1 MSSLQSLR
9 ELISERLAAAAE
21 EICRLCEGTI
31 VQYEQELCR
40 QRRLLDVIWKP
51 QLQLHHIALPQHWK
65 TEEEDLCNQ
74 QRNFRVEQEE
84 PEPPQ
89 IQEEPEHPQ
98 IQEEQEEQ
106 EPPQIQEEQEEPE
119 PPQIQEEQEEPEPPQ
134 IQEEQEEPEPPQI
147 KEEQEPP
154 QIQGEPEPPQIKEEL
169 QEPEPPQIKEE
180 LQEPEPPQIK
190 EEPEELCISQED
202 QLDLKQETET
212 LMEIPAYE
220 EDENSEADLNNQQNF
235 NVTDSQD
242 EEGNQHEESTS
253 TTDEETDPQ
262 SRDQRKRRDRSH
274 VQSVDSSHMSA
285 IEKEQ
290 SYEKEEEKE
299 PDGSLDPEDVE
310 GCDDG
315 ISLEVDASDSLHPE
329 HSEMTSDER
338 VMEEVSPVQQDVLMG
353 FSELHPPGFEE
364 VESLATA
371 LLLLVDD
378 SDRHIIPADIR
389 QRINTAAVQL
399 QNQYE
404 SKTGCTLFARCL
416 GPAKAENIAAQK
428 TQFARLT
435 HAQAAQ
441 TTGDSR
447 LLYLLIKMLKNRPP
461 ASQTHSPTKIN
472 LIVRAQYK
480 RIVDRIRDDPV
491 LSALHIPLPNIDSK
505 SISAFLTCEEQK
517 ANYRATMVP
526 QVTCHQRVLSAEPM
540 SATPHLPDSLPA
552 PNRLEVQYPVIP
564 ELTDKRW
571 AEKRRLEVTEPTATC
586 RKVMPKVSPTAS
598 QSTANAPILLV
609 VPSQPQAPSMS
620 FPFAASGSGAGF
632 SFTLSPACVP
642 ARPFMPPKSHKPCAA
657 CGISRCGGLRK
668 RYTPSKERV
677 ANSKQKIFTYCPTT
691 KKSTTPGFY
700 ETYTDYEDF
709 KKNVDLFLAEKD
721 HSMYDCECI
730 VAKNE
735 PDC

>member
-1 MSSLQSLR
+1 MSSEPQEGSVR
-9 ELISERLAAAAE
+9 EQLSAA
-21 EICRLCEGTI
+21 EGTI
-31 VQYEQELCR
+31 VQNEEELCR
-40 QRRLLDVIWKP
+40 QRRLLDSSWNP
-51 QLQLHHIALPQHWK
+51 QLQLHIVVISQHRM

-84 PEPPQ
+84 PEPTQ
-89 IQEEPEHPQ
+89 IK
-98 IQEEQEEQ
+98 
-106 EPPQIQEEQEEPE
+106 EEQEEPE
-119 PPQIQEEQEEPEPPQ
+119 PQ
-134 IQEEQEEPEPPQI
+134 
-147 KEEQEPP
+147 
-154 QIQGEPEPPQIKEEL
+154 
-169 QEPEPPQIKEE
+169 
-180 LQEPEPPQIK
+180 QIK
-190 EEPEELCISQED
+190 EEPEPPKI
-202 QLDLKQETET
+202 K
-212 LMEIPAYE
+212 E
-220 EDENSEADLNNQQNF
+220 EQQSF

-262 SRDQRKRRDRSH
+262 NRDQRKRRDRSH

-285 IEKEQ
+285 VEKEQ